1 MSLIENFYDL
11 QRYVKTCADRADL
24 QVVWGEP
31 TDTPSTNGKS
41 IIIPRVNESFDDAR
55 LLRTKYSVAHE
66 VAHCIYTNFEAAK
79 GKAIDMHSKFGLV
92 WNILEDHRIDY
103 LNSMVYAG
111 DYALCKSTYKS
122 AYETMDLSKCSD
134 MQLRA
139 AIIGNIMLC
148 NTWQPDLIDVGNALY
163 AAAPSDVQ
171 HEIDRF
177 IDVCTDL
184 IDQARNMEDK
194 HGTYL
199 TYEATLAFLG
209 TEEEKKA
216 QDQKAASEADG
227 EGSGSKMSDEEADAL
242 KEAAKGMVSKPDMG
256 DKEGDDTSD
265 GKVDDDY
272 DSYTPDPMSELIIE
286 DFPSRKFSNLDP
298 SNIDR
303 CTVNFINEHIKNAG
317 GMANKLRTKLQI
329 LSRSRTKYGTKSGKL
344 HANALH
350 RICIPDGGEYSE
362 RIFKRKENALDLDVA
377 VTVLMDMSGSMSGD
391 KYEHAALAT
400 TLLNESLGTVLRV
413 PLELLGFTESI
424 GHVGGKRS
432 GYDWSGFK
440 THMVVLKNFNNPM
453 PRQQL
458 VNALGACEKIL
469 CENTDGEAI
478 LFAHDRLLRQ
488 RAKRK
493 VLFVLSDGAPCGG
506 RSKGSISTFT
516 RHVIEHIQQRSPV
529 EVYGIGLLDD
539 SVTHYYKESAV
550 INNVNEIE
558 SKLVSV
564 ITKKVFGV

>member
-66 VAHCIYTNFEAAK
+66 VAHCIYTSFDAAK
-79 GKAIDMHSKFGLV
+79 DKAIDMNSKFGLV

-122 AYETMDLSKCSD
+122 AYETMDLSKCD
-134 MQLRA
+134 DVQLRA

-163 AAAPSDVQ
+163 AAAPDDVQ
-171 HEIDRF
+171 QEIDRF
-177 IDVCTDL
+177 IDVCSDL

-216 QDQKAASEADG
+216 QEQKSVSEADG

-256 DKEGDDTSD
+256 DKEGDDNAD
-265 GKVDDDY
+265 GEVDDDY
-272 DSYTPDPMSELIIE
+272 DSYTPDPMSELLIE
-286 DFPSRKFSNLDP
+286 DFPARKFSNLDP
-298 SNIDR
+298 NSIDHH
-303 CTVNFINEHIKNAG
+303 TVGFINKHIKNAG

-377 VTVLMDMSGSMSGD
+377 VTVLMDMSGSMFGC

-413 PLELLGFTESI
+413 PLELLGFTESY
-424 GHVGGKRS
+424 VSDKRS
-432 GYDWSGFK
+432 GGYVYK

-506 RSKGSISTFT
+506 RAKGSISTFT
-516 RHVIEHIQQRSPV
+516 SHVIEHIQQRSPV
-529 EVYGIGLLDD
+529 EIYGIGLLDD
-539 SVTHYYKESAV
+539 SVTLYYKENAI

>member
-31 TDTPSTNGKS
+31 TDTPHTDGKS

-66 VAHCIYTNFEAAK
+66 VAHCIYTSFDAAK
-79 GKAIDMHSKFGLV
+79 DKAIDMNSKFGLV

-148 NTWQPDLIDVGNALY
+148 NTWQPDLIDVGNTLY
-163 AAAPSDVQ
+163 AAAPDDVQ
-171 HEIDRF
+171 QEIDRF
-177 IDVCTDL
+177 IDVCSDL

-216 QDQKAASEADG
+216 QEQKSVSEADG
-227 EGSGSKMSDEEADAL
+227 DGSGSKMSDEEADAL
-242 KEAAKGMVSKPDMG
+242 KEAAKAMVSKPDMG
-256 DKEGDDTSD
+256 DKTGDDNAD
-265 GKVDDDY
+265 GEVDDAY
-272 DSYTPDPMSELIIE
+272 GSYTPDPVSELIIE
-286 DFPSRKFSNLDP
+286 DFPARKFSNLDP
-298 SNIDR
+298 SNIDH
-303 CTVNFINEHIKNAG
+303 CTVGFINKHIKNAG

-377 VTVLMDMSGSMSGD
+377 VTVLMDMSGSMSGG

-413 PLELLGFTESI
+413 PLELLGFTESYASD
-424 GHVGGKRS
+424 KRS
-432 GYDWSGFK
+432 GGYVYK

-506 RSKGSISTFT
+506 RAKGSISTFT

-529 EVYGIGLLDD
+529 EIYGIGLLDD